1 MAEVITMLALSPTM
15 EEGTVAEWL
24 KEEGV
29 EVEEGDII
37 AEIETDKATM
47 EMESFFD
54 GTMLKVLVKA
64 GDTVPVGAPMAV
76 VGEPGE
82 DADAALADAGF
93 GDGGAPSEPASGE
106 DTEPAE
112 PAPDP
117 AAESE
122 SKSEPEPEGSG
133 SDAPAAAHRE
143 RGRVVASPIARRI
156 AEDEGLSL
164 DAIAGSGPHGRIIKR
179 DVEEALAARS
189 EAPAS
194 AASAPASAPA
204 AASAPG
210 GLPPVVGQLPDAGG
224 EPQRMSQMRK
234 TIAKRL
240 TQVWQATP
248 HFYLTIDV
256 DMAAAMSMRKQINA
270 QLADAGEDRKIS
282 VNDLIIKACAK
293 ALVRYPRMNVAYNGD
308 ELVFFDRAHIG
319 VAVAIEDGLITPVVK
334 DAHMKG
340 VTEIAADV
348 RDLAARARDKK
359 LGPDEYSGSTFTIS
373 NLGMYGIDHFQA
385 VINPPEAAILAVG
398 AVQQVPVVVD
408 GELAVG
414 TRMKATLSCDHRAVD
429 GAVGAEFL
437 AELRKLL
444 EHPLLILS

>member
-15 EEGTVAEWL
+15 EEGTVAEWI

-54 GTMLKVLVKA
+54 GTVLKVLVKA

-82 DADAALADAGF
+82 DADAALAAAGF
-93 GDGGAPSEPASGE
+93 GGGSTPA
-106 DTEPAE
+106 A

-117 AAESE
+117 TPAPAAEAAPAPT
-122 SKSEPEPEGSG
+122 PEAAP
-133 SDAPAAAHRE
+133 APAAAHHE

-179 DVEEALAARS
+179 DVEAALAARS
-189 EAPAS
+189 
-194 AASAPASAPA
+194 SAPA
-204 AASAPG
+204 AAAAPAAVAVAALPA
-210 GLPPVVGQLPDAGG
+210 GLPPVIGQLPDAGG
-224 EPQRMSQMRK
+224 QPQRMSQMRK

-256 DMAAAMSMRKQINA
+256 DMAAAMAMRKQINA

-293 ALVRYPRMNVAYNGD
+293 ALIRYPRMNVAYNGD

-319 VAVAIEDGLITPVVK
+319 VAVAIEDGLITPVVR

-340 VTEIAADV
+340 VTEIASEV
-348 RDLAARARDKK
+348 RDLATRARDKK
-359 LGPDEYSGSTFTIS
+359 LGPDEYSGSTFTLS